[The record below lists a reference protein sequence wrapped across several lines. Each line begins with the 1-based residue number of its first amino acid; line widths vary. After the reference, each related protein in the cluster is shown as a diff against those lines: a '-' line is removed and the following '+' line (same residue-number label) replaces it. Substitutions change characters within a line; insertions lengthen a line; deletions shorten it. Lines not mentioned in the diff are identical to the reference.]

1 MRSFKLLVSVAAV
14 LPAVAVSA
22 SKKLL
27 SGGTIVSFD
36 HETESLKV
44 IRGGSILI
52 DGDRI
57 EKVFEDAKE
66 ANASIPIIDTTL
78 QTGDSSASVE
88 VIDCTNK
95 IITPGFIDTHRH
107 GWQTVFKTM
116 GSNTTLPDYL
126 WRYSAVVAQPLFTP
140 DDLYI
145 SQLVGLYE
153 AVAAGVTTTLDHAHH
168 TWSSDAATAGLRAT
182 IDSGLRV
189 FWAYAFQPV
198 YENFPIQKQISQWKQ
213 LVSQVAGTITELAV
227 AYDFW
232 TESPF
237 IDKTTTDNVIDL
249 LKILQGIK
257 SDKFCYSEYKPLL
270 TTHHVEGPWLM
281 GNSPQDLNK
290 AGILSSSIPIV
301 FSHSSFID
309 TRGANLLRATNKHI
323 SITPESEMHY
333 GHTHPT
339 SHLILDQA
347 SLGVDT
353 HFTFSTDILTQARLY
368 LQSVRYR
375 LFQKPLDRWQVT
387 ANSPFSVNQAFLLA
401 TRNGGL
407 ALGRKDLGV
416 IAPDA
421 KADIVVWDGRSPALL
436 GWADPVAAIILH
448 ASVGD
453 IEHVLVNGEFKKRD
467 RRLVVEGYD
476 EAVDKF
482 LEAANRI
489 QDTLRKLPLPSQE
502 GAFFTGTPLVQ
513 AETLDV
519 LRGAGNGYGPQ
530 FV

>member
-1 MRSFKLLVSVAAV
+1 MRSFKLLITVATV
-14 LPAVAVSA
+14 LLGVAVSA

-27 SGGTIVSFD
+27 SGGTIVAFD

-57 EKVFEDAKE
+57 ETVFEDASE

-78 QTGDSSASVE
+78 ETSDSSRSVE

-107 GWQTVFKTM
+107 GWQTVYKTM

-182 IDSGLRV
+182 IDSGMRV

-198 YENFPIQKQISQWKQ
+198 YENFPVQEQISQWKQ
-213 LVSQVAGTITELAV
+213 LISQVAGTVTELAV

-232 TESPF
+232 SDSPF
-237 IDKTTTDNVIDL
+237 IDKATTDMVIDL
-249 LKILQGIK
+249 LN
-257 SDKFCYSEYKPLL
+257 EYKPLL

-309 TRGANLLRATNKHI
+309 TAGANLLRATNKHI

-353 HFTFSTDILTQARLY
+353 HFTFSTDILTQARMY

-375 LFQKPLDRWQVT
+375 LYQKTLDRWQVT

-436 GWADPVAAIILH
+436 GWADPIAAIILH

-453 IEHVLVNGEFKKRD
+453 IDHVLVNGEFKKRD
-467 RRLVVEGYD
+467 KRLVVEGYD

-482 LEAANRI
+482 LEAAKRI
-489 QDTLRKLPLPSQE
+489 QDALRKLPLPSQE
-502 GAFFTGTPLVQ
+502 GVFFSGSPLGQ
-513 AETLDV
+513 TETLDV
-519 LRGAGNGYGPQ
+519 LRGDGNGYGPQ

>member
-1 MRSFKLLVSVAAV
+1 V
-14 LPAVAVSA
+14 
-22 SKKLL
+22 
-27 SGGTIVSFD
+27 
-36 HETESLKV
+36 
-44 IRGGSILI
+44 
-52 DGDRI
+52 
-57 EKVFEDAKE
+57 
-66 ANASIPIIDTTL
+66 
-78 QTGDSSASVE
+78 
-88 VIDCTNK
+88 
-95 IITPGFIDTHRH
+95 
-107 GWQTVFKTM
+107 
-116 GSNTTLPDYL
+116 
-126 WRYSAVVAQPLFTP
+126 
-140 DDLYI
+140 
-145 SQLVGLYE
+145 
-153 AVAAGVTTTLDHAHH
+153 
-168 TWSSDAATAGLRAT
+168 
-182 IDSGLRV
+182 
-189 FWAYAFQPV
+189 
-198 YENFPIQKQISQWKQ
+198 
-213 LVSQVAGTITELAV
+213 
-227 AYDFW
+227 
-232 TESPF
+232 
-237 IDKTTTDNVIDL
+237 
-249 LKILQGIK
+249 
-257 SDKFCYSEYKPLL
+257 
-270 TTHHVEGPWLM
+270 

-502 GAFFTGTPLVQ
+502 GAFFTGTPLGQ

>member
-249 LKILQGIK
+249 LN
-257 SDKFCYSEYKPLL
+257 EYKPLL

-368 LQSVRYR
+368 LH
-375 LFQKPLDRWQVT
+375 
-387 ANSPFSVNQAFLLA
+387 PFSVNQAFLLA